1 MPTGTSSS
9 DPVRRPR
16 PGRPAT
22 PADLRRGQQRE
33 AVLRTELDRVRSAA
47 TAWRNGLGALLAGL
61 IGFGLIKGR
70 SDISGLTPSAAALVG
85 VLLLSAL
92 LVGAA
97 GAWLLLRAAHGRPT
111 VVTFADLPPAP
122 VHDHQEALASA
133 RLLRRGIV
141 ATFAFTALL
150 VAGLA
155 FTWYGPE
162 KASPA
167 LRIDQLD
174 GVSLCGTVVRAG
186 AGTLVLKTP
195 SGERTV
201 RLDETVGLQPVPSCG
216 P

>member
-1 MPTGTSSS
+1 M
-9 DPVRRPR
+9 
-16 PGRPAT
+16 
-22 PADLRRGQQRE
+22 LRS
-33 AVLRTELDRVRSAA
+33 ELDRVRSSA

-70 SDISGLTPSAAALVG
+70 SDISGLTPPTAATLVG

-97 GAWLLLRAAHGRPT
+97 GAWMLLRAAHGRPA

-122 VHDHQEALASA
+122 VHEHQEALASA

-141 ATFAFTALL
+141 ATLSFTALL

-155 FTWYGPE
+155 VTWYGPE
-162 KASPA
+162 KAPQA
-167 LRIDQLD
+167 LQVDQSD
-174 GVSLCGTVVRAG
+174 GVSVCGTVVRAG

-201 RLDETVGLQPVPSCG
+201 RLDETVGLRPVPSCG
-216 P
+216 PGGQ

>member
-1 MPTGTSSS
+1 MLLQS
-9 DPVRRPR
+9 
-16 PGRPAT
+16 
-22 PADLRRGQQRE
+22 
-33 AVLRTELDRVRSAA
+33 ELDRVRSSA
-47 TAWRNGLGALLAGL
+47 TAWRNGLGALLVGL

-97 GAWLLLRAAHGRPT
+97 GAWMLLRAAHGRPA
-111 VVTFADLPPAP
+111 VVAFAELPPEP
-122 VHDHQEALASA
+122 VHQHQEALTSA

-141 ATFAFTALL
+141 ATLAFTALL

-155 FTWYGPE
+155 VTWYGPE
-162 KASPA
+162 KAAPA
-167 LRIDQLD
+167 LQVDQRD
-174 GVSLCGTVVRAG
+174 GVSLCGTVVRAR

-201 RLDETVGLQPVPSCG
+201 RLDETVGLRPVPSCG